1 MRISKKEKEQLQQ
14 AFSMPEP
21 KNKKSFLRSLPKRK
35 VSLGTLI
42 FSQMAYIRMWV
53 WMVSFLLFGVVI
65 LAAQYVEQDV
75 IWVLSAFMPF
85 AALVLVLELA
95 KSSVYGMAELE
106 MSSRFSLR
114 TILLARMI
122 MIGMVQLAG
131 LLFSVPMA
139 GMTLFVNGV
148 YLFVPYLLTTLL
160 GLVAIRRMRGN
171 EGMFVCGSISV
182 VIGMAAPISRYVTPV
197 LYEQENRVVWL
208 LVLILLFVGVV
219 KEYKITMS
227 RLEEFAWN

>member
-1 MRISKKEKEQLQQ
+1 MRISKKEKEQLRQ
-14 AFSMPEP
+14 AFSVPEP
-21 KNKKSFLRSLPKRK
+21 KNKKRFLCTLPKQK
-35 VSLGTLI
+35 VSLNTLI
-42 FSQMAYIRMWV
+42 FSQLAYIRMWV
-53 WMVSFLLFGVVI
+53 WMISLLLFGVVI
-65 LAAQYVEQDV
+65 LAAQDV

-85 AALVLVLELA
+85 AALVLVLEVA

-114 TILLARMI
+114 TILLARMV
-122 MIGMVQLAG
+122 MIGIVQLAG
-131 LLFSVPMA
+131 LLLSVPIS

-148 YLFVPYLLTTLL
+148 YLFVTYLLTTLL
-160 GLVAIRRMRGN
+160 ELVAIRRTKGN

-182 VIGMAAPISRYVTPV
+182 VIGITAPMSRYFASE
-197 LYEQENRVVWL
+197 LYKQENRIAWV
-208 LVLILLFVGVV
+208 LVLCLLFAGVV